1 MFMKNLC
8 LLLIAVVISSTAVAQ
23 KKVGGVTLPATQE
36 FQEKTLYLNG
46 AGVREKLWI
55 DLYAA
60 GLYLEQKNTNGQE
73 VLNADKPMALK
84 LHIVSKL
91 ITSDKMVEAVNEGFE
106 KSTNGNTAPI
116 QNEINSILGFF
127 KEDIKKNDVF
137 DLVYLPSK
145 GVVAYKN
152 GQQKGIVKGKE
163 FKKALF
169 GIWLSNRSADD
180 GLKAELLAGE

>member
-1 MFMKNLC
+1 MKNL
-8 LLLIAVVISSTAVAQ
+8 LLILLAVVVSTTAFAQ
-23 KKVGGVTLPATQE
+23 KNVGGVTLPATE
-36 FQEKTLYLNG
+36 NFDGHTLQLNG

-60 GLYLEQKNTNGQE
+60 GLYLNQKNRNAE
-73 VLNADKPMALK
+73 EILNSDKPMAIK

-91 ITSDKMVEAVNEGFE
+91 ITSDKMVDAVTEGFE

-116 QNEINSILGFF
+116 QNEINTILGFF
-127 KEDIKKNDVF
+127 KEDIKKNDIF
-137 DLVYLPSK
+137 DLVYVPSK

-152 GQQKGIVKGKE
+152 GKEKGVVKGKE

-169 GIWLSNRSADD
+169 GIWLSNRPADD
-180 GLKAELLAGE
+180 GLKNELLAGR

>member
-1 MFMKNLC
+1 M
-8 LLLIAVVISSTAVAQ
+8 SSTAVTAQ
-23 KKVGGVTLPATQE
+23 IKVGGAVLPPTETFYGETVT
-36 FQEKTLYLNG
+36 LNG

-60 GLYLEQKNTNGQE
+60 GLYLNEKTSE
-73 VLNADKPMALK
+73 ASKVLNAEKPMAIK

-91 ITSDKMVEAVNEGFE
+91 ISSEKMIEAVTEGFE

-116 QNEINSILGFF
+116 QKEIDSLIGFF

-152 GQQKGIVKGKE
+152 GVEKGVVPGIE

-169 GIWLSNRSADD
+169 GIWLSNRPADD
-180 GLKAELLAGE
+180 DLKAKMLAK

>member
-1 MFMKNLC
+1 MKNLI
-8 LLLIAVVISSTAVAQ
+8 LIFAVLMTATASAQ
-23 KKVGGVTLPATQE
+23 VKVGGVNLPATENYGDQ
-36 FQEKTLYLNG
+36 TLVLNG

-60 GLYLEQKNTNGQE
+60 GLYLDQKTKNASE
-73 VLNADKPMALK
+73 VLNSDKPVALK

-91 ITSDKMVEAVNEGFE
+91 ITSEKMVDAVTEGFE
-106 KSTNGNTAPI
+106 NSTNGNTAPI
-116 QNEINSILGFF
+116 QDRIDTILGFF

-137 DLVYLPSK
+137 DLVYLPSRG

-152 GQQKGIVKGKE
+152 GQEKGMIKGKD

-169 GIWLSNRSADD
+169 GIWLSNRPADD
-180 GLKAELLAGE
+180 DLRDELLAGK

>member
-1 MFMKNLC
+1 MKNL
-8 LLLIAVVISSTAVAQ
+8 LLLFIAVVVSSTAVAQ
-23 KKVGGVTLPATQE
+23 KKVGGVTLPATE
-36 FQEKTLYLNG
+36 KFQDKTLYLNG

-60 GLYLEQKNTNGQE
+60 GLYLEQKSSNGQE
-73 VLNADKPMALK
+73 ILNSEKPMALK

-91 ITSDKMVEAVNEGFE
+91 ITSEKMVEAVNEGFE

-137 DLVYLPSK
+137 DLVYDPSR

-152 GQQKGIVKGKE
+152 GKIKGIVKGKE

-169 GIWLSNRSADD
+169 GIWLSNSPADD
-180 GLKAELLAGE
+180 GLKNDLLAGK

>member
-1 MFMKNLC
+1 MKKMC
-8 LLLIAVVISSTAVAQ
+8 LLLLAVVVSTTAVAQ
-23 KKVGGVTLPATQE
+23 MKVGGVTLPATLE
-36 FQEKTLYLNG
+36 FQKNTLHLNG

-60 GLYLEQKNTNGQE
+60 GLYLEQKTQNAQE
-73 VLNADKPMALK
+73 VLNAEKPMAIK

-91 ITSDKMVEAVNEGFE
+91 ITSDKMVEAVTEGFE

-116 QNEINSILGFF
+116 QNQINSILGFF

-152 GQQKGIVKGKE
+152 GQEKGVVKGKE

-169 GIWLSNRSADD
+169 GIWLSNRPADD
-180 GLKAELLAGE
+180 GLKSELLAGE

>member
-1 MFMKNLC
+1 MKNLF
-8 LLLIAVVISSTAVAQ
+8 LLLMAVVVSSTAVAQ
-23 KKVGGVTLPATQE
+23 KKVGGVVLPATE
-36 FQEKTLYLNG
+36 KFQDHTLHLNG

-60 GLYLEQKNTNGQE
+60 GLYLDQKNNNAQQI
-73 VLNADKPMALK
+73 LNSDKPMALK

-91 ITSDKMVEAVNEGFE
+91 ITSEKMVEAVTEGFE

-116 QNEINSILGFF
+116 QNEINTILGFF

-137 DLVYLPSK
+137 DLVYLPGR
-145 GVVAYKN
+145 GVAAYKN
-152 GQQKGIVKGKE
+152 GKIRGIVEGKD

-169 GIWLSNRSADD
+169 GIWLSNRPADD
-180 GLKAELLAGE
+180 GLKNDLLAAK